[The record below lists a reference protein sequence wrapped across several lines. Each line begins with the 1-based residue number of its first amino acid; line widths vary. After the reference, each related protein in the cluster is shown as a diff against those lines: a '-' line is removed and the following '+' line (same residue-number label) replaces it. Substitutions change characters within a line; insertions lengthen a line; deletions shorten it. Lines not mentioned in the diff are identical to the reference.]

1 MVAKSIVDIDVND
14 DKFVAFM
21 EKFKEYQAALE
32 ELPEA
37 WRGLAHGATD
47 ATKETAKAKTEGDL
61 LAKAFSEG
69 ASAILSINS
78 GLERLTDSLDR
89 ANKSQEDFNNK
100 TRSSKG
106 FLSDAS
112 KDAKSL
118 AGHIRDAT
126 TSLLSWGG
134 IVGLFTGVLGVGGLF
149 GLNRLAATTG
159 SQRFT
164 SLGIGTSIGALDSTA
179 INYQKALGNPTATLG
194 AIRDS
199 QMDLSK
205 RWTFQAMGINNPD
218 QDPAKLLPQMIRNAR
233 DIFVKNGSTLQG
245 ANAYGLT
252 NFFSLDDLNRF
263 KNMSD
268 EEIDAMER
276 RAQKDAKLL
285 QITDQQARQWQDFN
299 VQLDYS
305 GQSIRNTFV
314 RGLGPLTPQ
323 LSKLSDALAGA
334 IDTVLQ
340 SPELGKWI
348 DGLAGGIERFGNYL
362 ASPDFTKDVESFMA
376 GIEKLGALIGKVYDW
391 VVDKTEISV
400 SDVTAGSSILGN
412 QEVKDPETGKS
423 YTPGSEDDP
432 RVWGWLKK
440 LKTASGVAPVQYDEY
455 FDEAAKKYS
464 VDPKWLK
471 AIAAAESS
479 WDKNAVSS
487 AGAIGLMQV
496 MPSNFKDGEKPFE
509 PRDNIMA
516 GARVL
521 SWAMQQSGGDF
532 DEALRYYNGG
542 VRRGS
547 AENIAYPGRV
557 KEKYA
562 AMFGA
567 PEGSA
572 KEQYAAMFGAPEG
585 SAKEQ
590 YAAMFGAPEGSAK
603 EQYAAMQGSRKD
615 QVVAGGGDNS
625 EVAKNTNKTNQLL
638 QQIVDRGLQGNGS
651 GMVVYNN
658 TGGNA
663 VVSSSQLGVR

>member
-89 ANKSQEDFNNK
+89 ANKSQEDFNKK

-106 FLSDAS
+106 FLSDAT

-149 GLNRLAATTG
+149 GINRLAATTG

-179 INYQKALGNPTATLG
+179 INYQKALGNPTGTLG

-199 QMDLSK
+199 QMDLSR

-218 QDPAKLLPQMIRNAR
+218 QDPAKLLPQLIRNAR

-362 ASPDFTKDVESFMA
+362 ASPEFTKDVDSFMA

-391 VVDKTEISV
+391 VVGKTDISV
-400 SDVTAGSSILGN
+400 SDVTSGSSILSDKK
-412 QEVKDPETGKS
+412 VTDPKTGQT

-432 RVWGWLKK
+432 RVWGWLKGVK
-440 LKTASGVAPVQYDEY
+440 RFFSSGDVKPVDPTPADVSAKGRTIADRFNNPTNLRWAEGYGTHNTKSGKFAVFPTLDEGVLASAKQLQIYGTRGINTVSEI
-455 FDEAAKKYS
+455 AKK
-464 VDPKWLK
+464 W
-471 AIAAAESS
+471 A
-479 WDKNAVSS
+479 
-487 AGAIGLMQV
+487 
-496 MPSNFKDGEKPFE
+496 PSNENDTAEYIRHVVKTTGLGANDRLNLNDPAILAKLISAMSTKEG
-509 PRDNIMA
+509 A
-516 GARVL
+516 GNRV
-521 SWAMQQSGGDF
+521 S
-532 DEALRYYNGG
+532 E
-542 VRRGS
+542 
-547 AENIAYPGRV
+547 
-557 KEKYA
+557 
-562 AMFGA
+562 GA
-567 PEGSA
+567 
-572 KEQYAAMFGAPEG
+572 
-585 SAKEQ
+585 
-590 YAAMFGAPEGSAK
+590 
-603 EQYAAMQGSRKD
+603 
-615 QVVAGGGDNS
+615 VI
-625 EVAKNTNKTNQLL
+625 
-638 QQIVDRGLQGNGS
+638 QIF
-651 GMVVYNN
+651 NN

-663 VVSSSQLGVR
+663 IVSSSQLGVTG

>member
-14 DKFVAFM
+14 DKFVSFM

-32 ELPEA
+32 DLPEA

-47 ATKETAKAKTEGDL
+47 ATKETAKAKAEGDL

-89 ANKSQEDFNNK
+89 ANKSQEDFNKK

-106 FLSDAS
+106 FLSDAT

-179 INYQKALGNPTATLG
+179 INYQKALGNPTGTLG

-205 RWTFQAMGINNPD
+205 RWQFQALGISSPD
-218 QDPAKLLPQMIRNAR
+218 QDPAKLLPQLIRNAR

-362 ASPDFTKDVESFMA
+362 ASPEFTKDVDSFMA

-391 VVDKTEISV
+391 VVGKTDISV
-400 SDVTAGSSILGN
+400 SDVTSGSSILSDKK
-412 QEVKDPETGKS
+412 VTDPKTGQT

-432 RVWGWLKK
+432 RVWGWLKGVK
-440 LKTASGVAPVQYDEY
+440 RFFSSGDVKPVDPTPADVSAKGRTIADRFNNPTNLRWAEGYGTHNTKSGKFAVFPTLDEGVLASAKQLQIFGTRGINTVSEI
-455 FDEAAKKYS
+455 AKK
-464 VDPKWLK
+464 W
-471 AIAAAESS
+471 A
-479 WDKNAVSS
+479 
-487 AGAIGLMQV
+487 
-496 MPSNFKDGEKPFE
+496 PSNENDTAEYIRHVVKTTGLGANDRLNLNDPAILAKLISAMSTKEG
-509 PRDNIMA
+509 A
-516 GARVL
+516 GNRV
-521 SWAMQQSGGDF
+521 S
-532 DEALRYYNGG
+532 E
-542 VRRGS
+542 
-547 AENIAYPGRV
+547 
-557 KEKYA
+557 
-562 AMFGA
+562 GA
-567 PEGSA
+567 
-572 KEQYAAMFGAPEG
+572 
-585 SAKEQ
+585 
-590 YAAMFGAPEGSAK
+590 
-603 EQYAAMQGSRKD
+603 
-615 QVVAGGGDNS
+615 VI
-625 EVAKNTNKTNQLL
+625 
-638 QQIVDRGLQGNGS
+638 QIF
-651 GMVVYNN
+651 NN

-663 VVSSSQLGVR
+663 IVSSSQLGVTG

>member
-32 ELPEA
+32 DLPEA

-89 ANKSQEDFNNK
+89 ANKSQEDFNKK

-106 FLSDAS
+106 FLSDAT

-179 INYQKALGNPTATLG
+179 INYQKALGNPTGTLG

-205 RWTFQAMGINNPD
+205 RWQFQALGINNPD
-218 QDPAKLLPQMIRNAR
+218 QDPAKLLPQLIRNAR

-348 DGLAGGIERFGNYL
+348 DGLAGGIERFGKYL
-362 ASPDFTKDVESFMA
+362 ASPEFTKDVDDFMA

-391 VVDKTEISV
+391 VVGKTDISV
-400 SDVTAGSSILGN
+400 SDVTSGSSILSDKK
-412 QEVKDPETGKS
+412 VTDPKTGQT

-432 RVWGWLKK
+432 RVWGWLKGVK
-440 LKTASGVAPVQYDEY
+440 RFFSSGDVKPVDPTPADVTAKGRTIADRFNNPTNLRWAEGYGTHNTKSGKFAVFPTLDEGVLASAKQLQIY
-455 FDEAAKKYS
+455 GTRGINTVSDIAKK
-464 VDPKWLK
+464 W
-471 AIAAAESS
+471 A
-479 WDKNAVSS
+479 
-487 AGAIGLMQV
+487 
-496 MPSNFKDGEKPFE
+496 PSNENDTAEYIRHVVKTTGLGANDRLNLNDPAILAKLISAMSTKEG
-509 PRDNIMA
+509 A
-516 GARVL
+516 GNRV
-521 SWAMQQSGGDF
+521 S
-532 DEALRYYNGG
+532 E
-542 VRRGS
+542 
-547 AENIAYPGRV
+547 
-557 KEKYA
+557 
-562 AMFGA
+562 GA
-567 PEGSA
+567 
-572 KEQYAAMFGAPEG
+572 
-585 SAKEQ
+585 
-590 YAAMFGAPEGSAK
+590 
-603 EQYAAMQGSRKD
+603 
-615 QVVAGGGDNS
+615 VI
-625 EVAKNTNKTNQLL
+625 
-638 QQIVDRGLQGNGS
+638 QIF
-651 GMVVYNN
+651 NN

-663 VVSSSQLGVR
+663 IVSSSQLGVTG

>member
-14 DKFVAFM
+14 DKFVSFM

-47 ATKETAKAKTEGDL
+47 ATKETAKAKAEGDL
-61 LAKAFSEG
+61 LAKAFSDG
-69 ASAILSINS
+69 ASAILTINS
-78 GLERLTDSLDR
+78 GLDRLTESLDR
-89 ANKSQEDFNNK
+89 ANKSQEDFNKK

-106 FLSDAS
+106 FLSDAT

-179 INYQKALGNPTATLG
+179 INYQKALGNPTVTLG

-205 RWTFQAMGINNPD
+205 RWQFQAMGINNPD

-391 VVDKTEISV
+391 VVGKTEISV

-471 AIAAAESS
+471 SIAAAESS

-487 AGAIGLMQV
+487 AGAKGLMQV

-542 VRRGS
+542 VRRGG

-557 KEKYA
+557 KEK
-562 AMFGA
+562 
-567 PEGSA
+567 
-572 KEQYAAMFGAPEG
+572 
-585 SAKEQ
+585 

>member
-89 ANKSQEDFNNK
+89 ANKSQEDFNKK

-106 FLSDAS
+106 FLSDAT

-179 INYQKALGNPTATLG
+179 INYQKALGNPTGTLG

-205 RWTFQAMGINNPD
+205 RWQFQALGINNPD
-218 QDPAKLLPQMIRNAR
+218 QDPAKLLPQLIRNAR

-334 IDTVLQ
+334 IDTLLQ

-362 ASPDFTKDVESFMA
+362 ASPEFTKDVDSFMS

-391 VVDKTEISV
+391 VVGKTDISV
-400 SDVTAGSSILGN
+400 SDVTSGSSILSDKK
-412 QEVKDPETGKS
+412 VTDPKTGQT

-432 RVWGWLKK
+432 RVWGWLKGVK
-440 LKTASGVAPVQYDEY
+440 RFFSSGDVKPVDPTPADVSAKGRTIADRFNNPTNLRWAEGYGTHNTKSGKFAVFPTLDEGVLASAKQLQIYGTRGINTVSDI
-455 FDEAAKKYS
+455 AKK
-464 VDPKWLK
+464 W
-471 AIAAAESS
+471 A
-479 WDKNAVSS
+479 
-487 AGAIGLMQV
+487 
-496 MPSNFKDGEKPFE
+496 PSNENDTAEYIRHVVKTTGLGANDRLNLNDPAILAKLISAMSTKEG
-509 PRDNIMA
+509 A
-516 GARVL
+516 GNRV
-521 SWAMQQSGGDF
+521 S
-532 DEALRYYNGG
+532 E
-542 VRRGS
+542 
-547 AENIAYPGRV
+547 
-557 KEKYA
+557 
-562 AMFGA
+562 GA
-567 PEGSA
+567 
-572 KEQYAAMFGAPEG
+572 
-585 SAKEQ
+585 
-590 YAAMFGAPEGSAK
+590 
-603 EQYAAMQGSRKD
+603 
-615 QVVAGGGDNS
+615 VI
-625 EVAKNTNKTNQLL
+625 
-638 QQIVDRGLQGNGS
+638 QIF
-651 GMVVYNN
+651 NN

-663 VVSSSQLGVR
+663 IVSSSQLGVTG